1 MPSSS
6 PLIPPGQLPPDFL
19 TTLTQPFLGKAPNT
33 QSMVCLC
40 ETNRFQRFHNASRS
54 KFWASSAT
62 NGCPQKQPKWKP
74 IPAWK
79 ASGAIEKLMD
89 VRKIA
94 VDAKILARDLPATPC
109 TIVQGNRRLM
119 SPQNASLMVVGHAAR
134 LHTCGSSDLDHLC
147 DLIFI
152 IGLGLP
158 VVLAATWKVA
168 GGHPSRLAALGC
180 GFFLH
185 ASAAKK
191 KPCTFMLGRFLRN
204 AHPEVKFALQHCAE
218 QTKSKWTVVADK
230 GQPLAAN
237 GVRVDS
243 TSQLAAAILKLR
255 TLEADGSRGYSLGP
269 SA

>member
-1 MPSSS
+1 
-6 PLIPPGQLPPDFL
+6 
-19 TTLTQPFLGKAPNT
+19 
-33 QSMVCLC
+33 
-40 ETNRFQRFHNASRS
+40 
-54 KFWASSAT
+54 
-62 NGCPQKQPKWKP
+62 
-74 IPAWK
+74 
-79 ASGAIEKLMD
+79 MD
-89 VRKIA
+89 VHKIA

-134 LHTCGSSDLDHLC
+134 LHACGSSDLDHLC

-168 GGHPSRLAALGC
+168 GGHASRLAALGC
-180 GFFLH
+180 GFFWH

-191 KPCTFMLGRFLRN
+191 KPCIFMLGRLLRN

-230 GQPLAAN
+230 SQPLAAN
-237 GVRVDS
+237 GVRVES

-269 SA
+269 NAQFF